1 MSRRLSFRG
10 VALLLAGALVSAV
23 CGVFGGFE
31 AVAAPVDAQPG
42 YTVEIDDLAP
52 RVLTDQKSVKVSGTV
67 SFATAQ
73 SEVSLSVFVRSDSM
87 VTVSEA
93 KAYLEDLSNAGD
105 FVTSTTLKD
114 VKAGTPT
121 AFSIS
126 IPATDLPFYSPF
138 FWGPR
143 GIEVRAEAGNLVA
156 SDRSLLLWDSGYEV
170 KPLNLSV
177 VSSIAMGV
185 QESDQGV
192 RATDAQAGQVR
203 VAQDLAEVK
212 GVTLAVGAGLL
223 EQEDFAQNLAKAGAG
238 PVISLPAA
246 DADVAGIAHL
256 SQRSQIVQL
265 VQDSKSAQNL
275 PVARRA
281 GLEVLDSFVLPEV
294 DELDRQVA
302 QLWADQT
309 VVSTSE
315 GLAPSDLLTYD
326 VSAWSRYDAQTGSA
340 VNAEEP
346 GTDVLLAHKALSD
359 LLSSSTSSR
368 GDELDV
374 QQMIRSTTAIIT
386 RQLPNQ
392 SRTVLA
398 LTQRN
403 PDSEVTVARVKA
415 ALGDRWV
422 NPISVADVKDMSD
435 APEPRTTLPDLVP
448 SSGSITDLEVRSLYE
463 AIESTA
469 AMTSAL
475 ADSTGTVAEQRSRVL
490 LATSLALREQ
500 PDLRSRLIRGVNE
513 EAEALATSVKVE
525 QSAPI
530 NLLDRKAHLP
540 VRVSSALDEPVNVV
554 VELVSPDPRLQIEKS
569 VAVSV
574 PAHGSTVAEIPVR
587 AIGSGDVAVQVKMK
601 GPNGL
606 VIDDA
611 AHLQI
616 RVRAEWESTG
626 TLVFSIVMALLLA
639 AGIWRTIKRGR
650 RVDMATKDATGGLE
664 TPHVN
669 EGASTDLNL
678 GEHDE

>member
-1 MSRRLSFRG
+1 MSGRFRG
-10 VALLLAGALVSAV
+10 IAILLAGALVSAV
-23 CGVFGGFE
+23 CGAFGGFE
-31 AVAAPVDAQPG
+31 AVATPAAPESG

-52 RVLTDQKSVKVSGTV
+52 RVVTNQTSVKVSGTV
-67 SFATAQ
+67 SFAKAQ
-73 SEVSLSVFVRSDSM
+73 SEATLSVFVRADSM
-87 VTVSEA
+87 VTVSDA
-93 KAYLEDLSNAGD
+93 KAYLEDFNYAGD
-105 FVTSTTLKD
+105 FVAATTLKD

-121 AFSIS
+121 PFSIS
-126 IPATDLPFYSPF
+126 IPTDDLPFYSPF

-143 GIEVRAEAGNLVA
+143 GIEVRAEVEGRVV

-170 KPLNLSV
+170 QPLNLSV

-185 QESDQGV
+185 DETDQGV
-192 RATDAQAGQVR
+192 RATNARGGQVR
-203 VAQDLAEVK
+203 VAQSLAGVE

-223 EQEDFAQNLAKAGAG
+223 EQEDFARSLVKAGAG

-265 VQDSKSAQNL
+265 VQDSKSATNL
-275 PVARRA
+275 PVTRGA
-281 GLEVLDSFVLPEV
+281 GLQVLDDFVLPEV
-294 DELDRQVA
+294 EELDRQVVD
-302 QLWADQT
+302 LWADQT
-309 VVSTSE
+309 VVSTGQ
-315 GLAPSDLLTYD
+315 GLAPLDVLTYD
-326 VSAWSRYDAQTGSA
+326 PSAWSRYDAQTGSA

-346 GTDVLLAHKALSD
+346 GTDLLLAHNALSD
-359 LLSSSTSSR
+359 LLSSSSTSKS
-368 GDELDV
+368 DELDV

-422 NPISVADVKDMSD
+422 NPISVADVKDMSG
-435 APEPRTTLPDLVP
+435 APEPRTALPDLVP
-448 SSGSITDLEVRSLYE
+448 SAGSITDAEVRSLYE

-475 ADSTGTVAEQRSRVL
+475 EDSTGTVAEQRSRVL

-500 PDLRSRLIRGVNE
+500 PELRSRLIKGVNE

-569 VAVSV
+569 VDVSV
-574 PAHGSTVAEIPVR
+574 PARGSSQAEIPVR
-587 AIGSGDVAVQVKMK
+587 AIGSGNVAVQVKVK

-611 AHLQI
+611 ARLQI

-626 TLVFSIVMALLLA
+626 TLVFSIALALLLA
-639 AGIWRTIKRGR
+639 AGIWRTIRRGR
-650 RVDMATKDATGGLE
+650 RVDIAEEDASGGLE

-669 EGASTDLNL
+669 EGAPTDLSL
-678 GEHDE
+678 GGHDE